1 MTSRPPPTDGSSGHP
16 PKQLERFFW
25 LDDADRERV
34 GRRRQEATA
43 LGFAVQLGTV
53 RFLGTFLDDPV
64 DVPWAAVVFVA
75 GQLGIVDPSCVKGYG
90 ARPMTVYQHQWD
102 IRRDY
107 GYHDFTDRANEL
119 RRFVEARAW
128 LSNEGPRA
136 LFDRATAWC
145 VEHKVL
151 LPGVTTM
158 ARLVAEVR
166 AAAVERL
173 WSSLY
178 GLAGDPLRRRLDG
191 LLVVPEGARVSELE
205 RLRVGP
211 TRLSAAEMTRSL
223 ARLAT
228 KRAEL
233 VKRFATLRSFWT
245 AMIDVMPFEAAEGGK
260 AVLAAAQA
268 LPALFGRKKVTVSE
282 IDESV
287 LAGSWRRLVLQSADV
302 DAGLVDWRAYTL
314 AVAESLH
321 HALRRRDVF
330 VLGAGRWGD
339 PRAKLLSVDEWAIEA
354 PTVLEALQLPAEP
367 EDHLDRLAR
376 ELDDAYRGVAARL
389 PANEPATIEGGRVH
403 LGKLDAQGEPA
414 SLVEL
419 RDLVDAMMPRVDLPE
434 LILEVHA
441 WTGCLDAYTHLSEA
455 SARMDDLALSI
466 AACLVAGACNLGYTP
481 VINRGHPALTRARL
495 SYVDQ
500 NYVRAETH
508 RAANAY
514 LIEHQAGIDFAQALG
529 GGLVASADGMRLW
542 CRWPPSTRGRTP
554 ATSAGEE
561 GSRCSTSSTTRCSAS
576 ARWSC
581 RARCVT
587 ASTFSTPSSTST
599 PAPAPS
605 RSSPTPPPTPIRS
618 SGCSACSVSSSRPA
632 WPTCPTSGGGAST
645 PLPTMAR

>member
-1 MTSRPPPTDGSSGHP
+1 VTSRPPPTDGSSGHP

-107 GYHDFTDRANEL
+107 GYHDFPDRANEL

-211 TRLSAAEMTRSL
+211 TKLSAAEMTRSL
-223 ARLAT
+223 ARLAAVQDLGVGGLDLT
-228 KRAEL
+228 VVPAGRLAAL
-233 VKRFATLRSFWT
+233 ARYGMAAPAGALRQMTVTRRTATLLATLQRLET
-245 AMIDVMPFEAAEGGK
+245 QAGDEVLDVFELLYANKIEAKAERASVK
-260 AVLAAAQA
+260 ERLAALVRLSRAA
-268 LPALFGRKKVTVSE
+268 SR
-282 IDESV
+282 
-287 LAGSWRRLVLQSADV
+287 LAAGWRVV
-302 DAGLVDWRAYTL
+302 
-314 AVAESLH
+314 
-321 HALRRRDVF
+321 
-330 VLGAGRWGD
+330 
-339 PRAKLLSVDEWAIEA
+339 
-354 PTVLEALQLPAEP
+354 
-367 EDHLDRLAR
+367 LDRA
-376 ELDDAYRGVAARL
+376 
-389 PANEPATIEGGRVH
+389 
-403 LGKLDAQGEPA
+403 
-414 SLVEL
+414 
-419 RDLVDAMMPRVDLPE
+419 PR
-434 LILEVHA
+434 
-441 WTGCLDAYTHLSEA
+441 
-455 SARMDDLALSI
+455 
-466 AACLVAGACNLGYTP
+466 
-481 VINRGHPALTRARL
+481 
-495 SYVDQ
+495 
-500 NYVRAETH
+500 
-508 RAANAY
+508 
-514 LIEHQAGIDFAQALG
+514 
-529 GGLVASADGMRLW
+529 
-542 CRWPPSTRGRTP
+542 PP
-554 ATSAGEE
+554 
-561 GSRCSTSSTTRCSAS
+561 
-576 ARWSC
+576 
-581 RARCVT
+581 
-587 ASTFSTPSSTST
+587 
-599 PAPAPS
+599 
-605 RSSPTPPPTPIRS
+605 
-618 SGCSACSVSSSRPA
+618 
-632 WPTCPTSGGGAST
+632 
-645 PLPTMAR
+645 